1 MVPRGVRSRTTHRGW
16 AAHRRHD
23 GHQARPHG
31 VSRIRQVL
39 ALGRHHRADADRG
52 GSRAEAA
59 HQCVRG
65 GPGRADHRVAH
76 RAEHPRRHGGERGG
90 LPGAGVTGSDHRAAR
105 GVPRVLAGAAPG
117 PAARASLRRRA
128 MGTAGG
134 GAAARAPDARSDRA
148 ERALRLTADAGWFG
162 HPRGLSTLFF
172 TEMWERFSYYG
183 MRGFLILYMTK
194 ALGFTDPH
202 AGAVYGN
209 YVGSVWLAAI
219 FGGVIADRWLGHY
232 RSVLLGGII
241 IALGHFTLA
250 FHALPFFYAGLS
262 LIVIGTGLLK
272 PTVSTLVGSLYEQG
286 DERRDA
292 GFSIFYMGINLGALL
307 GPLVAGKLAEGVDWH
322 LGFACAGVG
331 MTLGLVQYVLGRGRL
346 QPAIE
351 RLAARP
357 TPAAVSPGLAPG
369 VSHGG
374 FTAADWKRMTAV
386 VVFFAFASLF
396 WGAYEQAGSTL
407 ALFADRNVR
416 LELFG
421 ITLYASWFVSVQAA
435 FVILLSP
442 IFAWLWIKLGPRQP
456 SSPAKFAL
464 ALVFVGLA
472 FVLLMPAGAIAQGGV
487 RISPL
492 WLVAV
497 YFIEELGELC
507 LSPVGLS
514 VVTKLAPKQV
524 VGLMMGVF
532 FLSNALGNKLA
543 GWSAGFISTTPLPTL
558 FGVTAGVTLGAA
570 AVMFMLITPI
580 QRLMGGVR

>member
-1 MVPRGVRSRTTHRGW
+1 MAVPH
-16 AAHRRHD
+16 AA
-23 GHQARPHG
+23 
-31 VSRIRQVL
+31 S
-39 ALGRHHRADADRG
+39 
-52 GSRAEAA
+52 
-59 HQCVRG
+59 
-65 GPGRADHRVAH
+65 
-76 RAEHPRRHGGERGG
+76 
-90 LPGAGVTGSDHRAAR
+90 T
-105 GVPRVLAGAAPG
+105 AAP
-117 PAARASLRRRA
+117 
-128 MGTAGG
+128 
-134 GAAARAPDARSDRA
+134 
-148 ERALRLTADAGWFG
+148 EAGWFG

-183 MRGFLILYMTK
+183 MRGFLILYMVK
-194 ALGFTDPH
+194 ALGFADPH

-219 FGGVIADRWLGHY
+219 FGGIIADRWLGHY
-232 RSVLLGGII
+232 KSVLIGGTI

-250 FHALPFFYAGLS
+250 LHALPFFYAGLS

-272 PTVSTLVGSLYEQG
+272 PNVSTLVGSLYAEG

-292 GFSIFYMGINLGALL
+292 GFSIFYMGINLGALI
-307 GPLVAGKLAEGVDWH
+307 GPLIAGKLAEGVDWH

-331 MTLGLVQYVLGRGRL
+331 MTLGLVQYVLGRNRL
-346 QPAIE
+346 QPAIA

-357 TPAAVSPGLAPG
+357 EPAAAASGAG
-369 VSHGG
+369 GDG
-374 FTAADWKRMTAV
+374 FTAADWKRIAAV
-386 VVFFAFASLF
+386 VVFFLFASFF

-407 ALFADRNVR
+407 NLFADRYVR
-416 LELFG
+416 LELVG
-421 ITLYASWFVSVQAA
+421 IRLYASWFVSIQAA

-442 IFAWLWIKLGPRQP
+442 LFAWLWVRLGPRQP

-464 ALVFVGLA
+464 ALLFVGLA

-487 RISPL
+487 KISPL
-492 WLVAV
+492 WLVGA

-514 VVTKLAPKQV
+514 VVTKLAPRRV
-524 VGLMMGVF
+524 VGLLMGVF

-558 FGVTAGVTLGAA
+558 FGATAAVTLGAA
-570 AVMFMLITPI
+570 VVMVLLIKPV

>member
-1 MVPRGVRSRTTHRGW
+1 MTT
-16 AAHRRHD
+16 
-23 GHQARPHG
+23 PPP
-31 VSRIRQVL
+31 
-39 ALGRHHRADADRG
+39 
-52 GSRAEAA
+52 GSA
-59 HQCVRG
+59 
-65 GPGRADHRVAH
+65 
-76 RAEHPRRHGGERGG
+76 
-90 LPGAGVTGSDHRAAR
+90 
-105 GVPRVLAGAAPG
+105 
-117 PAARASLRRRA
+117 
-128 MGTAGG
+128 
-134 GAAARAPDARSDRA
+134 
-148 ERALRLTADAGWFG
+148 WFG

-232 RSVLLGGII
+232 RSVLIGGII

-250 FHALPFFYAGLS
+250 FHALSSFYAGLS

-272 PTVSTLVGSLYEQG
+272 PNVSTLVGSLYEQG

-331 MTLGLVQYVLGRGRL
+331 MTLGLVQYVLGRQRL
-346 QPAIE
+346 EPAIE

-407 ALFADRNVR
+407 ALFADRYVH
-416 LELFG
+416 LELLG

-442 IFAWLWIKLGPRQP
+442 IFAWLWVKLGPRQP

-464 ALVFVGLA
+464 ALLFVGLA

-487 RISPL
+487 KISPL
-492 WLVAV
+492 WLVGV

-558 FGVTAGVTLGAA
+558 FGVTAAVTLGAA
-570 AVMFMLITPI
+570 AVMFLLIRPV